1 MMLAYLYGNINKGEN
16 NMEKII
22 SWYKDGMVT
31 EAEALAEL
39 DKLQIR
45 GAFREKASD
54 KHFFIGF
61 DYKNQTWITI
71 D

>member
-1 MMLAYLYGNINKGEN
+1 
-16 NMEKII
+16 MEKII